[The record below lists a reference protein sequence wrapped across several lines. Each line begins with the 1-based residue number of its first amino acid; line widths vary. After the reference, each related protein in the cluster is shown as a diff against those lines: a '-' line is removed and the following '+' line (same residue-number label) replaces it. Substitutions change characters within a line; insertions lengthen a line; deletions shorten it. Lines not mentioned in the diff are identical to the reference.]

1 MRINLLPREKVKK
14 KSPYLDQGVF
24 AVLSVSLAIL
34 IVIGIWVY
42 LQRSADALDKKILDT
57 KNELQKLKKDEEK
70 IAEHKKNTAI
80 LEQKVK
86 VIEQLEENKS
96 GPAKNLASLAT
107 GIVPGRMW
115 LNTLKCQGAK
125 LALEGVAV
133 DNETIAQFMT
143 NLEDSPEFENVEL
156 QFAEETKVED
166 YLFKKF
172 SLTAIIKTIKDLEAT
187 QEASTSGEQKRK
199 NSNTREQS

>member
-34 IVIGIWVY
+34 IVIGIWFY

-70 IAEHKKNTAI
+70 IAEHKKNTAV

-115 LNTLKCQGAK
+115 LNSLKCQGAK

-187 QEASTSGEQKRK
+187 QEASTKR
-199 NSNTREQS
+199 

>member
-24 AVLSVSLAIL
+24 TLLSVSLAIL

-70 IAEHKKNTAI
+70 IAEHKKNTAV

-115 LNTLKCQGAK
+115 FNTLKCQGPK

-172 SLTAIIKTIKDLEAT
+172 SLTAIIKTIKDLETT
-187 QEASTSGEQKRK
+187 QEASTKR
-199 NSNTREQS
+199 

>member
-24 AVLSVSLAIL
+24 AVLSVCLAIV
-34 IVIGIWVY
+34 IVLGIWFY
-42 LQRSADALDKKILDT
+42 LQRSADALERKILDT
-57 KNELQKLKKDEEK
+57 KNELQKLKRDEEK
-70 IAEHKKNTAI
+70 IAEHKKKTAL

-96 GPAKNLASLAT
+96 GPAKILASLAT
-107 GIVPGRMW
+107 EVISGRMW

-143 NLEDSPEFENVEL
+143 SLEGAHEFENVEL
-156 QFAEETKVED
+156 QFAEETKIEN
-166 YLFKKF
+166 YLIKKF
-172 SLTAIIKTIKDLEAT
+172 SLTATIKIFKELEAT
-187 QEASTSGEQKRK
+187 QETSVRH
-199 NSNTREQS
+199 

>member
-24 AVLSVSLAIL
+24 ALLSVSLAIL
-34 IVIGIWVY
+34 IVIGIWFY

-70 IAEHKKNTAI
+70 IAEHKKNTAV

-115 LNTLKCQGAK
+115 FNTLKCQGSK

-172 SLTAIIKTIKDLEAT
+172 SLTAIIKTIKDLETA
-187 QEASTSGEQKRK
+187 QEASIKR
-199 NSNTREQS
+199 

>member
-1 MRINLLPREKVKK
+1 MKINLLPREKIKK
-14 KSPYLDQGVF
+14 KSPYFDQGVF
-24 AVLSVSLAIL
+24 AIALVCLAIL
-34 IVIGIWVY
+34 VVIGIWFY

-70 IAEHKKNTAI
+70 IAELKNSTAI

-96 GPAKNLASLAT
+96 GPAKILASLAT

-115 LNTLKCQGAK
+115 LTTLKCQGAK
-125 LALEGVAV
+125 IAIEGVAV

-143 NLEDSPEFENVEL
+143 NLDDSPEFENVEL
-156 QFAEETKVED
+156 QFAEEAKIEN

-172 SLTAIIKTIKDLEAT
+172 SLTATITTLKDLET
-187 QEASTSGEQKRK
+187 IQEASAKR
-199 NSNTREQS
+199 

>member
-14 KSPYLDQGVF
+14 KSPYVEQGAIAATLVCLAVF
-24 AVLSVSLAIL
+24 
-34 IVIGIWVY
+34 IVFGIWFY

-86 VIEQLEENKS
+86 VIDQLEENKS
-96 GPAKNLASLAT
+96 GPAKILASLAT
-107 GIVPGRMW
+107 GTVPSRMW
-115 LNTLKCQGAK
+115 LTTLRCQGSK
-125 LALEGVAV
+125 IALEGVAV
-133 DNETIAQFMT
+133 DNETIAQFMN
-143 NLEDSPEFENVEL
+143 NLEDAPEFENVEL
-156 QFAEETKVED
+156 QFSQEAKIDE

-172 SLTAIIKTIKDLEAT
+172 SLTATIKSIKDLETT
-187 QEASTSGEQKRK
+187 QQASAKEKK
-199 NSNTREQS
+199 

>member
-14 KSPYLDQGVF
+14 KSPYFDQAAF
-24 AVLSVSLAIL
+24 AVALVFLAIL
-34 IVIGIWVY
+34 IVIGIWFY
-42 LQRSADALDKKILDT
+42 LQKSADALDKKILDN
-57 KNELQKLKKDEEK
+57 KNELQKLKKNEEK
-70 IAEHKKNTAI
+70 IAEHKKYTAV
-80 LEQKVK
+80 LEEKVK

-96 GPAKNLASLAT
+96 GPAKILASLAT

-115 LNTLKCQGAK
+115 LTTLKCQGAK
-125 LALEGVAV
+125 VTLEGVAV

-172 SLTAIIKTIKDLEAT
+172 SLTAIIKILKDLETA
-187 QEASTSGEQKRK
+187 QEASAKR
-199 NSNTREQS
+199 

>member
-24 AVLSVSLAIL
+24 AGLSVCLAIL
-34 IVIGIWVY
+34 IVIGIWFY

-70 IAEHKKNTAI
+70 IAEHKKNTAV
-80 LEQKVK
+80 LERKVK

-96 GPAKNLASLAT
+96 GPAKILASLAT

-115 LNTLKCQGAK
+115 LSTLKCQGAK
-125 LALEGVAV
+125 VALEGVAV
-133 DNETIAQFMT
+133 DNETIAQCMT

-156 QFAEETKVED
+156 QFAEETKVEG

-187 QEASTSGEQKRK
+187 QEAQEASAKR
-199 NSNTREQS
+199 

>member
-14 KSPYLDQGVF
+14 KSPYLDQGVI
-24 AVLSVSLAIL
+24 AVLSVSLALL

-57 KNELQKLKKDEEK
+57 KNELKKLKKDEEK
-70 IAEHKKNTAI
+70 IAELKKNTAV

-96 GPAKNLASLAT
+96 GPAKNLASLAM
-107 GIVPGRMW
+107 GIVPERMW

-125 LALEGVAV
+125 LILEGVAV

-143 NLEDSPEFENVEL
+143 NLEDSFEFENVEL

-172 SLTAIIKTIKDLEAT
+172 SLSATIKKIKDLEAT
-187 QEASTSGEQKRK
+187 QEASTKR
-199 NSNTREQS
+199 

>member
-34 IVIGIWVY
+34 IVIGIWFY

-70 IAEHKKNTAI
+70 ITELKKNTAV

-96 GPAKNLASLAT
+96 GPAKTLASLST

-115 LNTLKCQGAK
+115 LSTLKCQGAK
-125 LALEGVAV
+125 VALEGVAV

-166 YLFKKF
+166 NLFKKF
-172 SLTAIIKTIKDLEAT
+172 SLTAIIKTIKDLEIT
-187 QEASTSGEQKRK
+187 QEASAKR
-199 NSNTREQS
+199 

>member
-1 MRINLLPREKVKK
+1 
-14 KSPYLDQGVF
+14 
-24 AVLSVSLAIL
+24 
-34 IVIGIWVY
+34 
-42 LQRSADALDKKILDT
+42 
-57 KNELQKLKKDEEK
+57 
-70 IAEHKKNTAI
+70 
-80 LEQKVK
+80 
-86 VIEQLEENKS
+86 
-96 GPAKNLASLAT
+96 
-107 GIVPGRMW
+107 MW

>member
-1 MRINLLPREKVKK
+1 MKINLLPREKIKK
-14 KSPYLDQGVF
+14 KSPYFDQGVF
-24 AVLSVSLAIL
+24 AIALVCLAIL
-34 IVIGIWVY
+34 VVIGIWFY

-70 IAEHKKNTAI
+70 IAELKNSTAI

-96 GPAKNLASLAT
+96 GPAKILASLAT

-115 LNTLKCQGAK
+115 LTTLKCQGAK
-125 LALEGVAV
+125 IAIEGVAV
-133 DNETIAQFMT
+133 DNETIAHFMT

-156 QFAEETKVED
+156 QFAQETKVED

-172 SLTAIIKTIKDLEAT
+172 SLTATITTLKDLET
-187 QEASTSGEQKRK
+187 IQEASAKR
-199 NSNTREQS
+199 

>member
-14 KSPYLDQGVF
+14 KSPYRDQGVF
-24 AVLSVSLAIL
+24 ALLSVCLAIL
-34 IVIGIWVY
+34 IIIGIWFY

-70 IAEHKKNTAI
+70 IAELKKNTAV

-86 VIEQLEENKS
+86 VIEKLEENKS
-96 GPAKNLASLAT
+96 GPAKILASVST

-115 LNTLKCQGAK
+115 LTNLKCQGAK
-125 LALEGVAV
+125 IALEGVAV

-156 QFAEETKVED
+156 QFAQETKVED

-172 SLTAIIKTIKDLEAT
+172 SLTAIIKIIKDLEAT
-187 QEASTSGEQKRK
+187 QEASAKK
-199 NSNTREQS
+199 